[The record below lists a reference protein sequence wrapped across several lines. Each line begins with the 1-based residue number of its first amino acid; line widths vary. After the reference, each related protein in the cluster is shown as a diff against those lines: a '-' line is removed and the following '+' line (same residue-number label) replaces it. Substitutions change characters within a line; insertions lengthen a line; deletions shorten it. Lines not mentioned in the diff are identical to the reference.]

1 MSQTAD
7 AQPFKAEK
15 RPIQVMLVDDSAV
28 VRGMIRRYLDPKTDI
43 EVVATSSNGEI
54 AVATLKRNPDIDL
67 IVLDIEMPVMD
78 GLTAIPL
85 LLEVKPDI
93 KIVMASTL
101 TERNAD
107 ISLRALAAGATDYVA
122 KPSSGAGLSTADD
135 FKREL
140 IEKIY
145 SLAPT
150 NRGEPFE
157 RTKICFPGAAAS
169 ARPCCLAGWRGCQA
183 CSPGDRE
190 LDRGTTGSHSSSD
203 GPGLNHR
210 HSDFHYPTHAG
221 NIHSPARKTSD
232 P

>member
-1 MSQTAD
+1 
-7 AQPFKAEK
+7 
-15 RPIQVMLVDDSAV
+15 
-28 VRGMIRRYLDPKTDI
+28 
-43 EVVATSSNGEI
+43 
-54 AVATLKRNPDIDL
+54 
-67 IVLDIEMPVMD
+67 MPVMD

-157 RTKICFPGAAAS
+157 RTKICFPRCRSVRAALLPCRLAWLPS
-169 ARPCCLAGWRGCQA
+169 LQPWRSGARP
-183 CSPGDRE
+183 GD
-190 LDRGTTGSHSSSD
+190 
-203 GPGLNHR
+203 HR
-210 HSDFHYPTHAG
+210 LSLEF
-221 NIHSPARKTSD
+221 
-232 P
+232 